1 MNDFGPIELD
11 HRETM
16 EHFLSQDPPQI
27 SELTF
32 TNLFIWRC
40 RYHPIWRLWGDCL
53 LIILQPEEEPPFG
66 LTPVGRGN
74 KRDALSFLFR
84 TLGDLSSEIKVCR
97 ADSAFVKTYADSG
110 DFEIIEDRDNS
121 DYVYRAEDLIN
132 LRGNKYH
139 GKKNHVNRF
148 RKNNEFEYRRL
159 DRQLAEKFLDLQE
172 EWCALRECE
181 LNPGLF
187 QEHVAIHEAVIHHK
201 ELGFTGGAIMI
212 DDKVEAFAFGELLN
226 PDTAV
231 IHAEKANPDIP
242 GLYAAINQQFCE
254 EAWSHVRYV
263 NREQDLGIEGLRKAK
278 LSYHPDHLVEKFT
291 LIPK

>member
-1 MNDFGPIELD
+1 MDDFAPIQLD
-11 HRETM
+11 DKETFQQM
-16 EHFLSQDPPQI
+16 LSQDPPRI

-40 RYHPIWRLWGDCL
+40 RYHPVWRVWGDCL
-53 LIILQPEEEPPFG
+53 IVILQPDDGPPFG
-66 LTPVGRGN
+66 LPPVGRGD
-74 KRDALSFLFR
+74 KGDALAFLCR
-84 TLGDLSSEIKVCR
+84 SLGDLASEIKVSR
-97 ADSAFVKTYADSG
+97 ADREFVKTYAGGG

-121 DYVYRAEDLIN
+121 DYVYRAEDLIT

-139 GKKNHVNRF
+139 GKKNHVNKF
-148 RKNNEFEYRRL
+148 RKNNEFEYRTL
-159 DRQLAEKFLDLQE
+159 DEKLAEKFLDLQE

-187 QEHVAIHEAVIHHK
+187 QEHIAIHEAVTHHK
-201 ELGFTGGAIMI
+201 DLGFAGGAIVI
-212 DDKVEAFAFGELLN
+212 DGKVEAFAFGELLN

-254 EAWSHVRYV
+254 AAWSNVQYI
-263 NREQDLGIEGLRKAK
+263 NREQDLGLDGLRKAK